1 MENEDVEEQN
11 QAGDQQGKEINSP
24 TQSCPP

>member
-11 QAGDQQGKEINSP
+11 QAGDQQGNEINAP
-24 TQSCPP
+24 TQSYPP